1 MNYIIIDLEWNQP
14 MKPDT
19 LITDPVPLYGEI
31 IRIGAVR
38 TDENCGTADTFQVC
52 VRPKFYR
59 RIHYM
64 VKKVT
69 GLDSTALSYGL
80 PFRDAFRQLM
90 EFCGE
95 DPVFIAWG
103 SEDEKVLRANLAVHG
118 IDDSSV
124 PPFIDMQI
132 IFSRRHTCDG
142 RQYGVVPATELLG
155 LPTDLQAHDALN
167 DAIYTY
173 RIGRK
178 INFTHYIPDEYSVI
192 LSEIEEEKRIQREQR
207 YFRTFYGVESVRTA
221 MHSKKITTCRCPEC
235 KTKLWHTYFVFISE
249 RKAVAFAKCST
260 DGEFLVTLKFTPVAE
275 NKYDVTRSFA
285 IPSPQQRDEYHAIID
300 EYTERKKAEKAQI
313 SEDAI

>member
-1 MNYIIIDLEWNQP
+1 MNLIVIDLEWNQP

-19 LITDPVPLYGEI
+19 LITEPVPMYGEI

-38 TDENCGTADTFQVC
+38 TDETYKKMETFQMC

-80 PFRDAFRQLM
+80 PFRDAFGRLM
-90 EFCGE
+90 EFCGS
-95 DPVFIAWG
+95 DPVFVAWG
-103 SEDEKVLRANLAVHG
+103 SEDEKVLRANMAVHG
-118 IDDSSV
+118 MDDSMLPS
-124 PPFIDMQI
+124 FIDLQI
-132 IFSRRHTCDG
+132 IFSRRHTHDG

-178 INFTHYIPDEYSVI
+178 TDLARYIPDGYAEI
-192 LSEIEEEKRIQREQR
+192 LAEIEEEKRIQREQR
-207 YFRTFYGVESVRTA
+207 YFRTFYAEESIRAA
-221 MHSKKITTCRCPEC
+221 MHSKKITVCRCPEC
-235 KTKLWHTYFVFISE
+235 KK
-249 RKAVAFAKCST
+249 
-260 DGEFLVTLKFTPVAE
+260 
-275 NKYDVTRSFA
+275 
-285 IPSPQQRDEYHAIID
+285 
-300 EYTERKKAEKAQI
+300 
-313 SEDAI
+313 